1 MIGAF
6 MASSILAAILSF
18 FIPGLG
24 QFYSGHFLRGVL
36 IFIISLLLGAASAGL
51 GAILM
56 ITLVVP
62 IVLALIA
69 LVFWIWNI
77 IDAWQLASRT
87 TTRY

>member
-1 MIGAF
+1 